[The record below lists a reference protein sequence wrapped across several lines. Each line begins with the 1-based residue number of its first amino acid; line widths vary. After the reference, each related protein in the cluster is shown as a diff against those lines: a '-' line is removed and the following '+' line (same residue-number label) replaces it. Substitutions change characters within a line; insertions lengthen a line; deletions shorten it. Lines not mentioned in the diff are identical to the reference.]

1 MVPKKHFIK
10 AAWALLWLCT
20 LVGVGGAVA
29 CAGEDPGMQLVLVLD
44 AANGPGNAPAKG
56 ILSQAANLLV
66 HLLQEEDYL
75 GLVAAGEPESVILPL
90 GSLTQ
95 ELRVQA
101 LARLARLT
109 EGPSQKPPL
118 EFLPQALGVFQPEGP
133 GRLVMFI
140 LSDGVREI
148 DPQKKNPRQEEIQQ
162 IAAQAKIAGVTIFAE
177 ALAPKGLSDELKILT
192 SATGGRFWE
201 AKSASDLA
209 LAVLNFYEQL
219 AHPQETRIQGNNF
232 RPTSG
237 SSKRWWW
244 RLVQSRGRE

>member
-1 MVPKKHFIK
+1 VASLSPVKKKMVPKKHFIK
-10 AAWALLWLCT
+10 AAWALLWLCI
-20 LVGVGGAVA
+20 LVGVGGAVP
-29 CAGEDPGMQLVLVLD
+29 CAGEDPGMQLVLFLD

-90 GSLTQ
+90 GRLTQ

-133 GRLVMFI
+133 GRRVMFI

-148 DPQKKNPRQEEIQQ
+148 DPQKKILARRKSSRLQPR
-162 IAAQAKIAGVTIFAE
+162 
-177 ALAPKGLSDELKILT
+177 PKLPE
-192 SATGGRFWE
+192 
-201 AKSASDLA
+201 
-209 LAVLNFYEQL
+209 
-219 AHPQETRIQGNNF
+219 
-232 RPTSG
+232 
-237 SSKRWWW
+237 
-244 RLVQSRGRE
+244 

>member
-1 MVPKKHFIK
+1 MASLSPVKKKMVPKKHFIK

-20 LVGVGGAVA
+20 LVGVGGTVA

-44 AANGPGNAPAKG
+44 AANGPGNAPAKE

-66 HLLQEEDYL
+66 HLLQEEDCL

-118 EFLPQALGVFQPEGP
+118 EFLPQAL
-133 GRLVMFI
+133 
-140 LSDGVREI
+140 
-148 DPQKKNPRQEEIQQ
+148 
-162 IAAQAKIAGVTIFAE
+162 
-177 ALAPKGLSDELKILT
+177 
-192 SATGGRFWE
+192 W
-201 AKSASDLA
+201 
-209 LAVLNFYEQL
+209 
-219 AHPQETRIQGNNF
+219 
-232 RPTSG
+232 G
-237 SSKRWWW
+237 SFSR
-244 RLVQSRGRE
+244 RGRGGGSCLFCLSGLGKLIPRRKPLARRPFRRLRPRPELPE

>member
-1 MVPKKHFIK
+1 
-10 AAWALLWLCT
+10 
-20 LVGVGGAVA
+20 
-29 CAGEDPGMQLVLVLD
+29 MQLVLVLD

-90 GSLTQ
+90 GRLTQ
-95 ELRVQA
+95 ELRVPA

-133 GRLVMFI
+133 GRRVMFI

-148 DPQKKNPRQEEIQQ
+148 DPQKKILARRKSSRLQPR
-162 IAAQAKIAGVTIFAE
+162 
-177 ALAPKGLSDELKILT
+177 PKLPE
-192 SATGGRFWE
+192 
-201 AKSASDLA
+201 
-209 LAVLNFYEQL
+209 
-219 AHPQETRIQGNNF
+219 
-232 RPTSG
+232 
-237 SSKRWWW
+237 
-244 RLVQSRGRE
+244 